1 MHVIPFFEKS
11 DAHIHNGLCWIAFRS
26 RPTPEGEF
34 QLVAAV
40 VCKPADA
47 QQLQRE
53 LAELFTES
61 WTGR

>member
-1 MHVIPFFEKS
+1 MHGVSLFEKS
-11 DAHIHNGLCWIAFRS
+11 EAHIHNGLCWIAFRS
-26 RPTPEGEF
+26 RPTPDGEF

-40 VCKPADA
+40 VCKPAGA

-53 LAELFTES
+53 LAELFAEP